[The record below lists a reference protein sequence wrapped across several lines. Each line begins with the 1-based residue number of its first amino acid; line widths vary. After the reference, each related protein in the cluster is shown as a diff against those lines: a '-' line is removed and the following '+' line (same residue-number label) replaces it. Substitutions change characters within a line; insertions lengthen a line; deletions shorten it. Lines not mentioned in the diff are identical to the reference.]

1 MHVLLANNLY
11 PPIAAGGAELVVSYL
26 AEDLARRGHRVT
38 AVSTCAPEMEP
49 SPTEMR
55 NGVEVIRFFPRNV
68 YWSFTRAGQPAFKR
82 ALWHLRDAWNRDA
95 GRRFRAILQDAQPD
109 VVHTHVIDGF
119 SASIWRRARNSF
131 VPVLHTAHDYHLM
144 CPRAFLLTRDWKL
157 CTRPGALC
165 RGYRAWH
172 LHTAADVDLFAS
184 PSRFLLD
191 RHIEAGLTPRRSA
204 VVRNGIPLPSP
215 RAPRVRLPGET
226 MRLLLM
232 CRLTVEKGVRIIL
245 QAMRELPEDVAVE
258 LVIAGKGPL
267 EAEVSAAAEQDQR
280 IRFAGFVQGEAKE
293 ALLTGAD
300 HLLIPSLWYENAPV
314 AVIEAAA
321 YGLGLIGSRIG
332 GIPEA
337 VEEGRTGV
345 LFEPGDAAGLAAT
358 IRQLADGSIVLRD
371 FGAQAR
377 AVAERHSVAG
387 MTDAYLA
394 HYAALAR
401 QAAPDRAPPA
411 VVAVRSK
418 AQLGV

>member
-1 MHVLLANNLY
+1 
-11 PPIAAGGAELVVSYL
+11 
-26 AEDLARRGHRVT
+26 
-38 AVSTCAPEMEP
+38 
-49 SPTEMR
+49 
-55 NGVEVIRFFPRNV
+55 
-68 YWSFTRAGQPAFKR
+68 
-82 ALWHLRDAWNRDA
+82 
-95 GRRFRAILQDAQPD
+95 
-109 VVHTHVIDGF
+109 
-119 SASIWRRARNSF
+119 

-172 LHTAADVDLFAS
+172 LHTTADVDLFAS

-191 RHIEAGLTPRRSA
+191 RHIEAGLRPGRSA
-204 VVRNGIPLPSP
+204 VVRNGIPLPTP
-215 RAPRVRLPGET
+215 RAPRVRMPGEP
-226 MRLLLM
+226 MRLLLL
-232 CRLTVEKGVRIIL
+232 CRLTVEKGVRVIL
-245 QAMRELPEDVAVE
+245 QAMRHLPGDVPVE

-267 EAEVSAAAEQDQR
+267 EAEVSAAAEQDRR

-300 HLLIPSLWYENAPV
+300 HLLMPSLWYENAPV

-345 LFEPGDAAGLAAT
+345 LFEPGDAAGLGAT
-358 IRQLADGSIVLRD
+358 IRQLADGSLVLRD
-371 FGAQAR
+371 FAAQAH

-387 MTDAYLA
+387 MTDAYLD

-401 QAAPDRAPPA
+401 RGGAVAPDRAPPPA
-411 VVAVRSK
+411 VALRGK
-418 AQLGV
+418 AELGI